1 MTVIALAILLS
12 QGPAAD
18 RVIGLL
24 SLPEVFGAR
33 MCAPFKPSEVALH
46 TTPDDGTKF
55 ATVRVDQEWS
65 FAPHGGCEGLR
76 VSVHRGTLREELP
89 TLEYDYEMPA
99 AIVLEQRNGWFRVRL
114 QKGSAWIKAS
124 LSDRFMSLNELFEEF
139 IGVTA
144 IDKAF
149 TGRLLTTPDVRATA
163 AGAVR
168 VSPMQPVQVLE
179 IRDSEGQTFV
189 KVDVMSHSLCNA
201 GANGPPE
208 VVGTGWLP
216 LHGPTGE
223 PTVWYSSR
231 GC

>member
-1 MTVIALAILLS
+1 
-12 QGPAAD
+12 
-18 RVIGLL
+18 
-24 SLPEVFGAR
+24 
-33 MCAPFKPSEVALH
+33 MCAPFRPTDVALH
-46 TTPDDGTKF
+46 TTPNDGTKF
-55 ATVRVDQEWS
+55 ATVHVDQEWS

-76 VSVHRGTLREELP
+76 VSVHRGSAQEELP

-114 QKGSAWIKAS
+114 SQGSAWIKAS
-124 LSDRFMSLNELFEEF
+124 LADRFMPLHELFEEF

-149 TGRLLTTPDVRATA
+149 TGRLLSAPGVLATG
-163 AGAVR
+163 AGASR
-168 VSPMQPVQVLE
+168 VSPLQPVQVLE

-189 KVDVMSHSLCNA
+189 KVDVMSHSLCAA

-208 VVGTGWLP
+208 IVATGWLP

-223 PTVWYSSR
+223 PTIWYSSR